1 MVVVVLIKVNAFS
14 AGGSTSAN
22 GQSSSS
28 NNGSENSN
36 VIRFSDIICFNL
48 FNLMR
53 RSVILLCLGAKR
65 EDEGCSTQPSR
76 KIILIVIDHAV
87 LFNYVCDYI

>member
-36 VIRFSDIICFNL
+36 VIRFSDIICFIIYIKKKA
-48 FNLMR
+48 
-53 RSVILLCLGAKR
+53 VINDSFPMLLL
-65 EDEGCSTQPSR
+65 
-76 KIILIVIDHAV
+76 ILILH
-87 LFNYVCDYI
+87 